1 MISFISQTHGTYSTP
16 SLVIPWWQ
24 GDMHMA
30 ERGGGDHSRE
40 PLSGLVERVTFH
52 SADTGFCVLRV
63 NVRGHRDLVTVLGS
77 AAEVHAGEHIQASGQ
92 WQQHREHGLQ
102 FRASFLQVVPP
113 SSIEGIRRYLG
124 SGLIKGIG
132 RHFADQLVNRFGER
146 VFEVIERTPER
157 LLEVEG
163 IGKTRLQR
171 ITLGWAEQK
180 AIREIMVFLQSHG
193 VGSSRAV
200 RIFKTYGADA
210 IPLVKENPYRLARDI
225 RGIGFITADQIAQK
239 LGVPK
244 TSMMRARAGITYAL
258 LQAIEHGDCGLPE
271 AELLTLAQKLLEL
284 ERGLLAEALALEL
297 AAGTV
302 VADTVNDHWC
312 VFLPHL
318 RHAEDAIA
326 LAIRHLQTGRPPWP
340 AIDAEKA
347 IDWMEARLGVKLSPG
362 QRDGV
367 SRALSSKIL
376 IVTGGPG
383 VGKTTII
390 RGILAILRA
399 KGVTPLLAAPTGRA
413 AKRLSETTGL
423 EAKTIHRL
431 LEFDPK
437 GGGFVRCKEFPLECD
452 LLVLDETSMIDVPL
466 MASVLNA
473 LPPTTALLIVGD
485 VDQLPSVGPGQVL
498 ADLIG
503 SGKLP
508 IARLTEIFRQARA
521 SRIIVNAHRVNAGA
535 MPELSAPD
543 GDSDFYFV
551 EAADA
556 EDAAAKIVKV
566 VADRI
571 PARFGLDPIRDV
583 QVLCPM
589 HRGAGGARALN
600 LALQAALNAGNG
612 RAALERFGFSYRIGD
627 KVMQVENNYDREVFN
642 GDIGFITKIDH
653 DEGEVTIQL
662 DGRPVVY
669 PFGEMDE
676 LVLAY
681 ATTIHKSQGSE
692 YPAVV
697 IPMAT
702 QHYAMLQRNL
712 LYTGMTRGKRLVVL
726 IGQRKAIAIA
736 VRGTQGRRR
745 CSKLQ
750 ELLTC
755 DDGVPASR
763 AVE

>member
-1 MISFISQTHGTYSTP
+1 MAKHTAPYATS
-16 SLVIPWWQ
+16 SLVIPWRQ

-30 ERGGGDHSRE
+30 GRGAGDHSRE

-77 AAEVHAGEHIQASGQ
+77 APEVHAGEHIQASGQ

-132 RHFADQLVNRFGER
+132 RHFAGQLVKRFGER
-146 VFEVIERTPER
+146 VFEVIEHTPER

-171 ITLGWAEQK
+171 ITSGWAEQK

-193 VGSSRAV
+193 VGTSRAV

-244 TSMMRARAGITYAL
+244 TSIMRARAGITYAL
-258 LQAIEHGDCGLPE
+258 LQAIENGDCGLPE
-271 AELLTLAQKLLEL
+271 AELLTLAQKLLEV
-284 ERGLLAEALALEL
+284 ERELLAQALALEL
-297 AAGTV
+297 AVGTV
-302 VADTVNDHWC
+302 VADIVNEQSC

-318 RHAEDAIA
+318 RHAEEAIA
-326 LAIRHLQTGRPPWP
+326 LAIQHLQTGRPPWP

-347 IDWMEARLGVKLSPG
+347 IGWVEARLGVRLAPG

-367 SRALSSKIL
+367 SRALSAKIL

-390 RGILAILRA
+390 RSILAILRA

-413 AKRLSETTGL
+413 AKRLAETTGL

-431 LEFDPK
+431 LEFDPR

-452 LLVLDETSMIDVPL
+452 LLVLDETSMIDVLL
-466 MASVLNA
+466 MASVLYA
-473 LPPTTALLIVGD
+473 LPPTAALLIVGD

-508 IARLTEIFRQARA
+508 VARLTEIFRQASA

-535 MPELSAPD
+535 MPELSARD

-589 HRGAGGARALN
+589 NRGAGGARALN
-600 LALQAALNAGNG
+600 LALQAALNAANG
-612 RAALERFGFSYRIGD
+612 QPAVERFGFTYRIGD

-642 GDIGFITKIDH
+642 GDIGFIAKIDH
-653 DEGEVTIQL
+653 DEGEVTIQM
-662 DGRPVVY
+662 DGRPVAY
-669 PFGEMDE
+669 PLGEMDE
-676 LVLAY
+676 VVLAY

-697 IPMAT
+697 IPVVT

-726 IGQRKAIAIA
+726 VGQRKAVAIA

-745 CSKLQ
+745 WSKLQ
-750 ELLTC
+750 ELLAF
-755 DDGVPASR
+755 DAAALASR
-763 AVE
+763 VVR

>member
-1 MISFISQTHGTYSTP
+1 
-16 SLVIPWWQ
+16 
-24 GDMHMA
+24 MA
-30 ERGGGDHSRE
+30 EKGAGGEGRE

-52 SADTGFCVLRV
+52 SAETGFCVLRV
-63 NVRGHRDLVTVLGS
+63 KVRGHRDLVTVLGS

-92 WQQHREHGLQ
+92 WQQHREHGQQ
-102 FRASFLQVVPP
+102 FRASFLQIVPP

-132 RHFADQLVNRFGER
+132 PHFADRLVKAFGEG
-146 VFEVIERTPER
+146 VFDVIERTPER
-157 LLEVEG
+157 LLEVDG
-163 IGKTRLQR
+163 IGKTRLKR
-171 ITLGWAEQK
+171 ITSGWAEQK

-193 VGSSRAV
+193 VGTSRAV

-239 LGVPK
+239 LGIPK
-244 TSMMRARAGITYAL
+244 TSMLRARAGISYAL
-258 LQAIEHGDCGLPE
+258 LQAIENGDCGLPE
-271 AELLTLAQKLLEL
+271 TELLTLAQKLLEI
-284 ERGLLAEALALEL
+284 EQGLLAEALALEL
-297 AAGTV
+297 SAGSV
-302 VADTVNDHWC
+302 VADTVNDQAC

-326 LAIRHLQTGRPPWP
+326 IAIRRLRAGRPPWP
-340 AIDAEKA
+340 AIDAQKA
-347 IDWMEARLGVKLSPG
+347 IDWVEARLGVRLAPG
-362 QRDGV
+362 QRDAV
-367 SRALSSKIL
+367 MQALASKIL
-376 IVTGGPG
+376 VITGGPG

-390 RGILAILRA
+390 RAILTILMA

-413 AKRLSETTGL
+413 AKRLAETTGL

-437 GGGFVRCKEFPLECD
+437 GGGFLRCKELPLECD

-466 MASVLNA
+466 MASVLKA
-473 LPPTTALLIVGD
+473 LPETAALLIVGD

-503 SGKLP
+503 CGQLP
-508 IARLTEIFRQARA
+508 VARLTEIFRQASS

-535 MPELSAPD
+535 MPELAAPD

-556 EDAAAKIVKV
+556 EDAAGKIVKV
-566 VADRI
+566 VAERI

-589 HRGAGGARALN
+589 NRGAAGARALN
-600 LALQAALNAGNG
+600 LALQAALNAGHDQ
-612 RAALERFGFSYRIGD
+612 AAVERFGFSYRIGD
-627 KVMQVENNYDREVFN
+627 KVLQVENNYDREVFN
-642 GDIGFITKIDH
+642 GDIGFVTRIDH
-653 DEGEVTIQL
+653 DEGELTIDI
-662 DGRPVVY
+662 DGRPVLY
-669 PFGEMDE
+669 PFGELDE
-676 LVLAY
+676 VVLAY

-697 IPMAT
+697 IPVAT

-726 IGQRKAIAIA
+726 VGQRKAIAIA

-745 CSKLQ
+745 WSKLR
-750 ELLTC
+750 ELLALE
-755 DDGVPASR
+755 DGLLA
-763 AVE
+763 E

>member
-1 MISFISQTHGTYSTP
+1 
-16 SLVIPWWQ
+16 
-24 GDMHMA
+24 
-30 ERGGGDHSRE
+30 
-40 PLSGLVERVTFH
+40 
-52 SADTGFCVLRV
+52 
-63 NVRGHRDLVTVLGS
+63 
-77 AAEVHAGEHIQASGQ
+77 
-92 WQQHREHGLQ
+92 
-102 FRASFLQVVPP
+102 
-113 SSIEGIRRYLG
+113 
-124 SGLIKGIG
+124 
-132 RHFADQLVNRFGER
+132 
-146 VFEVIERTPER
+146 
-157 LLEVEG
+157 
-163 IGKTRLQR
+163 
-171 ITLGWAEQK
+171 
-180 AIREIMVFLQSHG
+180 
-193 VGSSRAV
+193 
-200 RIFKTYGADA
+200 
-210 IPLVKENPYRLARDI
+210 
-225 RGIGFITADQIAQK
+225 
-239 LGVPK
+239 
-244 TSMMRARAGITYAL
+244 
-258 LQAIEHGDCGLPE
+258 
-271 AELLTLAQKLLEL
+271 
-284 ERGLLAEALALEL
+284 
-297 AAGTV
+297 V
-302 VADTVNDHWC
+302 VADIVNEQSC

-318 RHAEDAIA
+318 RHAEEAIA
-326 LAIRHLQTGRPPWP
+326 LAIQHLQTGRPPWS

-347 IDWMEARLGVKLSPG
+347 IGWVEARLGVKLAPG

-367 SRALSSKIL
+367 SRALSAKIL

-390 RGILAILRA
+390 RSILAILRA

-431 LEFDPK
+431 LEFDPR

-452 LLVLDETSMIDVPL
+452 LLVLDETSMIDVLL

-473 LPPTTALLIVGD
+473 LPPTAALLIVGD

-508 IARLTEIFRQARA
+508 VARLTEIFRQASA

-535 MPELSAPD
+535 MPELSARD

-589 HRGAGGARALN
+589 NRGAGGARALN
-600 LALQAALNAGNG
+600 LALQAALNAANG
-612 RAALERFGFSYRIGD
+612 QPAVERFGFTYRIGD

-642 GDIGFITKIDH
+642 GDIGFIAKVDH
-653 DEGEVTIQL
+653 DEGEVTIQM
-662 DGRPVVY
+662 DGRPVTY
-669 PFGEMDE
+669 PLGEMDE
-676 LVLAY
+676 VVLAY

-697 IPMAT
+697 IPVVT

-726 IGQRKAIAIA
+726 VGQRKAVAIA

-745 CSKLQ
+745 WSKLQ
-750 ELLTC
+750 ELLAC
-755 DDGVPASR
+755 DAAALASR
-763 AVE
+763 VVR